1 MKELKINPELRD
13 FLPRLPLKD
22 FEKLEKK
29 IVSEGY
35 KGLPIYTWNDYI
47 VDGHHRY
54 EICKK
59 HNIEFKSEELILCDN
74 ATIVDYMEWML
85 NNQDARRNLTPADR
99 LVAAEKLRG
108 KIADEA
114 KERQKEAG
122 KEYGKGINSFRP
134 IDHNLFENKDRPTTR
149 KEIAKIAGV
158 SEGTVQRFDKVMKSG
173 DEELKQKVKSG
184 EITIHAGYKA
194 VKENEKKDKKENE
207 STLPREVFEET
218 LEIFLEEGNI
228 PDSVVEICRDLKTE
242 KTKEYIES
250 IWDLHDNILDCI
262 NSMFDDFYYPVV
274 GSVKEIEGRVNEDER
289 EECVVCLKDM
299 SDKLLE
305 LSNRAKGM
313 GLKNVE

>member
-1 MKELKINPELRD
+1 MNELKINPELRD

-35 KGLPIYTWNDYI
+35 KGLPIYTWNNYI

-59 HNIEFKSEELILCDN
+59 HNIEFKSEELILCDD

-108 KIADEA
+108 KIAEEA
-114 KERQKEAG
+114 RLKISQTTKLSNENRNPSLDQLVK
-122 KEYGKGINSFRP
+122 P
-134 IDHNLFENKDRPTTR
+134 ENKKSPIHTR

-218 LEIFLEEGNI
+218 LEIFVEEGNI